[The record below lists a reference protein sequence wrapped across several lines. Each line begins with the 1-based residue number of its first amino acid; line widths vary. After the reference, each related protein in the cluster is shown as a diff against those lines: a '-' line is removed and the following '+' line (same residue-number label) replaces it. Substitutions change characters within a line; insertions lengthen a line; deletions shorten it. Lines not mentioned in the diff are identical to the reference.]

1 LLSSCGQTAA
11 QRTDNPKG
19 LPFVRR
25 LLQSQKNFGY
35 TEYILIDCCGKPN
48 SKLCHRFQQSSIT
61 KAKAPFY
68 ALVIL
73 VHPED
78 KLTTPRSNLEIL
90 IESMPLIGIK
100 LNKNQVINASGIK
113 KRKKEK

>member
-1 LLSSCGQTAA
+1 MEKLVLRLLPSYGQTAA
-11 QRTDNPKG
+11 QRTANPKG

-25 LLQSQKNFGY
+25 LLQFQKNFGY
-35 TEYILIDCCGKPN
+35 TEYIPIDCGKPN
-48 SKLCHRFQQSSIT
+48 SKLCHRLQQSNIT

-78 KLTTPRSNLEIL
+78 KLTNIVSQFRDT
-90 IESMPLIGIK
+90 
-100 LNKNQVINASGIK
+100 
-113 KRKKEK
+113 